1 MTLSTR
7 FPAPPA
13 CNPII
18 RSILNAR
25 TMKKSRERR
34 KSRHIKLFS
43 SNPPREL
50 IKINRRTNRA
60 IPSNSRKETK
70 GTANTN
76 TGSKANN
83 KKPDAGWDSNLKT
96 GYKQDRRIWLE
107 ARISPKFWNA
117 PPLFPRLIESA
128 RPATRERSR
137 ATYETYAPSA
147 GRQRPQQLAFIA
159 SNIADG
165 TFTFSPSVE
174 RSWNR

>member
-7 FPAPPA
+7 FPAA

-107 ARISPKFWNA
+107 ARTSPKFWNA

-137 ATYETYAPSA
+137 ATYAPSA